1 MAISHL
7 YGLIG
12 YPLGHSFSKAY
23 FTEKFEK
30 LGLSETHAYEQFPI
44 PSIDEFKAILSANP
58 NLKGLNVTIPY
69 KQVVMPFL
77 DEIDLAAAQI
87 GAVNTIKI
95 AADGYTRG
103 YNTDYW
109 GFRTTVEF
117 WDKFKNFGSLKAC
130 VLGQGGAAKAIIV
143 FPKVDDKPPIP
154 YELLNKQH
162 YLYDIVYNPLETAF
176 LKAGLDHKV
185 GGIYAGLEM
194 LQGQA
199 DKAWEIWQK
208 N

>member
-1 MAISHL
+1 M
-7 YGLIG
+7 
-12 YPLGHSFSKAY
+12 
-23 FTEKFEK
+23 
-30 LGLSETHAYEQFPI
+30 
-44 PSIDEFKAILSANP
+44 
-58 NLKGLNVTIPY
+58 
-69 KQVVMPFL
+69 
-77 DEIDLAAAQI
+77 
-87 GAVNTIKI
+87 
-95 AADGYTRG
+95 
-103 YNTDYW
+103 
-109 GFRTTVEF
+109 EF

-143 FPKVDDKPPIP
+143 ALEDMGFEVIKVSRQASEEMVTYEQLPEMMEEIGLIVNTTPLGMFPKVDDKPPIP

>member
-1 MAISHL
+1 
-7 YGLIG
+7 
-12 YPLGHSFSKAY
+12 
-23 FTEKFEK
+23 
-30 LGLSETHAYEQFPI
+30 
-44 PSIDEFKAILSANP
+44 
-58 NLKGLNVTIPY
+58 LKGLNVTIPY
-69 KQVVMPFL
+69 KQAVMPLL
-77 DEIDLAAAQI
+77 DEIDLAAATI

-117 WDKFKNFGSLKAC
+117 WDKFKHFGSLKAC

-143 FPKVDDKPPIP
+143 ALEDMGFEVIKVSRQASDETVTYEAMPSLMEEIGLIVNTTPLGMFPKVDDKPPIP

-176 LKAGLDHKV
+176 LKAGLEKGV

-194 LQGQA
+194 LHGQA

>member
-30 LGLSETHAYEQFPI
+30 LGLSKTHAYEQFPI

-69 KQVVMPFL
+69 KQVVMPLL

-87 GAVNTIKI
+87 GAVN
-95 AADGYTRG
+95 R
-103 YNTDYW
+103 
-109 GFRTTVEF
+109 R
-117 WDKFKNFGSLKAC
+117 
-130 VLGQGGAAKAIIV
+130 
-143 FPKVDDKPPIP
+143 
-154 YELLNKQH
+154 
-162 YLYDIVYNPLETAF
+162 
-176 LKAGLDHKV
+176 
-185 GGIYAGLEM
+185 
-194 LQGQA
+194 
-199 DKAWEIWQK
+199 
-208 N
+208 